1 MRLALGTAQFGLPY
15 GVANKLGQVSRI
27 VATNML
33 QLAIDSRID
42 TLDTAIAYGE
52 SESCLGN
59 VGVQGFNLIT
69 KIPSIPEHGER
80 IGEWI
85 HQQLLASM
93 TRLGVKSIYGLL
105 LHRPSQLLSSHGLQI
120 FSALQELKRD
130 GLVQKIGVSIYS
142 PSELDILIARYN
154 IDIVQAP
161 FSLIDRRLF
170 TSGWLGRLKKKRIEV
185 HTRSVFLQGLLL
197 MPRSDIPTK
206 FSPWDQLWSTWHDW
220 LEYRQL
226 TPLQASLAYALAFS
240 EVDRVVVGA
249 ESCEQL
255 IQIIN
260 ASSRDKIDRFP
271 DISSDDEGL
280 INPANW
286 TKL

>member
-15 GVANKLGQVSRI
+15 GVANQLGQVSQ
-27 VATNML
+27 AAAKEML
-33 QLAIDSRID
+33 LLAMDYRID

-52 SESCLGN
+52 SESCLGDL
-59 VGVQGFNLIT
+59 GVQGFNLVT
-69 KIPSIPEHGER
+69 KIPLIPENCER
-80 IGEWI
+80 IDEWI
-85 HQQLLASM
+85 RQQLLASIA
-93 TRLGVKSIYGLL
+93 RLRVKSVYGLL

-120 FSALQELKRD
+120 FNALQELKRD

-142 PSELDILIARYN
+142 PDELDLLTTRYS

-170 TSGWLGRLKKKRIEV
+170 TSGWLGRLKQKGIEV
-185 HTRSVFLQGLLL
+185 HIRSVFLQGLLL
-197 MPRSDIPTK
+197 MPRSAIPPK
-206 FSPWDQLWSTWHDW
+206 FSLWDQLWDSWHDW
-220 LEYRQL
+220 LESRQL
-226 TPLQASLAYALAFS
+226 SPVHASLAYALAFP
-240 EVDRVVVGA
+240 EIDRVVVGA
-249 ESCEQL
+249 ESYEQL

-260 ASSRDKIDRFP
+260 ASSRTKIDEFP